1 MNDKDF
7 YQAISTLNS
16 NDLLVLSCVRDREK
30 NTGNCSARGT
40 IKAVLVEK
48 SGLSISTINRSV
60 KKLIACGL
68 LGNGVK
74 QVNKTTFYITEKG
87 ISLLRDFRSGK

>member
-1 MNDKDF
+1 M
-7 YQAISTLNS
+7 
-16 NDLLVLSCVRDREK
+16 
-30 NTGNCSARGT
+30 
-40 IKAVLVEK
+40 
-48 SGLSISTINRSV
+48 STINRSV